1 MGNRIYMYMYQ
12 LMTHFWETKK
22 NSQKIHI
29 MYMVYNRQIK
39 RGQKNNYRTKN
50 KPVCIYIIYHSNQSL
65 LTVCNE
71 LSVHLDTGGQS

>member
-1 MGNRIYMYMYQ
+1 
-12 LMTHFWETKK
+12 
-22 NSQKIHI
+22 
-29 MYMVYNRQIK
+29 MVYNKQIK
-39 RGQKNNYRTKN
+39 RGQKHNYRTKN